1 MLCDSGLSFAIPIEK
16 PEIREVDKDDL
27 KDLKR
32 TGVIQFEDLVIKNN
46 LIRKEINLE
55 IGLLAN

>member
-1 MLCDSGLSFAIPIEK
+1 MRFWLIIAIPIEK

-46 LIRKEINLE
+46 LIKKR
-55 IGLLAN
+55 

>member
-1 MLCDSGLSFAIPIEK
+1 MRFWLIIVIPIEK

-32 TGVIQFEDLVIKNN
+32 TGVIQFEDLVIK
-46 LIRKEINLE
+46 K
-55 IGLLAN
+55 